1 MTQLKIILLFSFSCV
16 SLMSHASIRDSLF
29 KDQHFELS
37 FGQSLLF
44 ISNSKQIDLRTQE
57 ALVVPTNAI
66 LFFEELRP
74 YKTMRIPV
82 FFNLATET
90 KQFVIDGK
98 TVSERAAPTIGTG
111 LTFKIFELKIDSTSK
126 IEFEAGPLTSVL
138 FNKNNNLRIAPII
151 AGRFRIMRGSNFV
164 MYAGISYSLGINALG
179 LLYGTGTIF

>member
-1 MTQLKIILLFSFSCV
+1 MTQSKNILLLLLICTHFV
-16 SLMSHASIRDSLF
+16 SQASSRDSLF
-29 KDQHFELS
+29 KNQHFELS

-66 LFFEELRP
+66 LFFAEFRP
-74 YKTMRIPV
+74 HKTMRIPV

-98 TVSERAAPTIGTG
+98 TVSERAAPTLGTG
-111 LTFKIFELKIDSTSK
+111 LTFKVFEFKIDSTSK
-126 IEFEAGPLTSVL
+126 IEFEAGPLTSIL
-138 FNKNNNLRIAPII
+138 FNKNDNLRIAPII
-151 AGRFRIMRGSNFV
+151 AGRFRIMRGENFV
-164 MYAGISYSLGINALG
+164 MYAGISYSLGIDALG